1 MATAGGSMVFIP
13 CIMVR
18 AEREANKR
26 ALLLRDRDPPR
37 QLADLDRLD
46 HPEARDVDNGYVVGD
61 AICGQEIFLVR
72 GERQVPDALAD
83 EKILLNLMGDRV
95 DHGNAVGRPKC
106 DESGLAVPGDTD
118 SDRLDRL
125 LAQAGNVECDLLAHL

>member
-26 ALLLRDRDPPR
+26 ALMLRDRDPPW

-46 HPEARDVDNGYVVGD
+46 HPEARDVDDGHVVGD

-72 GERQVPDALAD
+72 GERQVPDALTD
-83 EKILLNLMGDRV
+83 EKILLNLMGRSV
-95 DHGNAVGRPKC
+95 DHRNTVGGSQGDKP
-106 DESGLAVPGDTD
+106 GLAVAGDTD
-118 SDRLDRL
+118 SYRLDRL
-125 LAQAGNVECDLLAHL
+125 LAQARNVECDL